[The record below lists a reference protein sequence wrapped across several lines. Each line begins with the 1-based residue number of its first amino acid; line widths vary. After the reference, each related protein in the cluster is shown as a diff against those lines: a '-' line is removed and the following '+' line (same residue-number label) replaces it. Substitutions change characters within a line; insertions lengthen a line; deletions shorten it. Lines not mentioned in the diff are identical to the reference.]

1 MEKHHR
7 HYYILKHYLL
17 NYDIYD
23 KFVTDNICQSRIL
36 INFLNLNI
44 NTEEGNIFGLQK
56 IIENDKF
63 ISIKQFL
70 KSLKFDEKREIIK
83 KSLYENKIRIQKNSS
98 DNEYYRTLTGRID
111 TAANIIFSEMFY
123 QNIEPTQ
130 FPNVVKYSIINSI
143 IFTKRNISIKF
154 YLYQFNESK
163 EKNNFNVEIEIKKYK
178 NIYIDEK
185 TLEDL
190 NKIIYL
196 INN

>member
-63 ISIKQFL
+63 VSIKQFL